1 MIYRSY
7 GKLDDPVE
15 RDGDGAF
22 RAINTYLEPTSLEEG
37 TVTESINMRLDG
49 DKASKR
55 EGLSFKAGSV
65 TLTYSANTEQVFTS
79 TTFQSPSDS
88 TEYLAFATKD
98 KVILYLSLIHI

>member
-37 TVTESINMRLDG
+37 TVTVG
-49 DKASKR
+49 
-55 EGLSFKAGSV
+55 G
-65 TLTYSANTEQVFTS
+65 
-79 TTFQSPSDS
+79 
-88 TEYLAFATKD
+88 
-98 KVILYLSLIHI
+98 